1 MKTLVAVDSRLERL
15 AAIADEFEDR
25 ALAAEARAERQRLQ
39 QARFFVACV
48 GQFKRGKSTLIN
60 ALVGAPVL
68 PVGVVPVTSVVTI
81 LSFADA
87 PRATVRLTNG
97 RSQGVALDT
106 IADFIDERR
115 NPDNRRGAAIVE
127 VGLPSTLLRNG
138 LCLVDTPGIGSIH
151 ATNTEATRAFLPRID
166 VALAI
171 VGPDPP
177 IAGAELS
184 MLLDADREAGEL
196 ALVLNKSDQVS
207 ASSLAEVTEFTCTA
221 VASASGRAVE
231 HFFAI
236 SALERLTTNAPT
248 RDWSALESFLDRLSL
263 TARDRLV
270 ERAADRS
277 VARVAGR
284 LVSQISQ
291 REEALQSPLDQ
302 IEQQAAR
309 LQQAVTDV
317 DQAILELRFRFDAAE
332 TDLGTRFEEQR
343 RRFIATTT
351 SLTQELRSW
360 ITAQAHAGS
369 LRRVLAFEEAR
380 RLATSAI
387 QRWFDAMDPE
397 ANRLYQQTTRRFLD
411 AANEYVARVASD
423 AADLGIDEMP
433 DDAGL
438 QLRRQFYLTHL
449 MHTTGGTPITWA
461 VDHAAPP
468 RLRQT
473 HVGRAATAYLARLLE
488 SNSHRV
494 ENDFKDRTRESRR
507 WLEAQIRKRLATA
520 VHAAER
526 ALALAREKR
535 HMSEADVSVTLQRL
549 DNLRDEVTALGG

>member
-97 RSQGVALDT
+97 RSQGVALDS

-317 DQAILELRFRFDAAE
+317 DQAILE
-332 TDLGTRFEEQR
+332 
-343 RRFIATTT
+343 
-351 SLTQELRSW
+351 
-360 ITAQAHAGS
+360 
-369 LRRVLAFEEAR
+369 
-380 RLATSAI
+380 
-387 QRWFDAMDPE
+387 
-397 ANRLYQQTTRRFLD
+397 
-411 AANEYVARVASD
+411 
-423 AADLGIDEMP
+423 
-433 DDAGL
+433 
-438 QLRRQFYLTHL
+438 
-449 MHTTGGTPITWA
+449 
-461 VDHAAPP
+461 
-468 RLRQT
+468 
-473 HVGRAATAYLARLLE
+473 
-488 SNSHRV
+488 
-494 ENDFKDRTRESRR
+494 
-507 WLEAQIRKRLATA
+507 AQIRKRLATA